1 VDTPLEHPGAS
12 TADPTADPTA
22 APTDAPTDAAPA
34 DPTDDRA
41 LLRRYEP
48 VLRYTEGELFL
59 PVTVADYV
67 TRCSLWEEPEGD
79 RKRSGEPLVPAGELT
94 LEGLGEAGRRYRE
107 RRLHLRFVQESLGAR
122 EVRRWR
128 RAERPRLGGIGR
140 FAAVGVI
147 ARLIDVVLRLSLL
160 VRGKVPNGLV
170 AAAHQRSRELTGAT
184 YYGRVVRTAG
194 YTVLQYWFFYAF
206 NDWRSTFH
214 GVNDHEADWETV
226 AVYLVPD
233 GSGGLEPAWVAAST
247 HDHHGDDL
255 RRRWDD
261 PMLDRDGTHP
271 VLYPGAGSHS
281 HAFVAGD
288 YVVSVGLPALRAVL
302 RTIQRVRRWLMPFA
316 PEPRTGGFDV
326 PFIDYA
332 RGDGVRIGPGGR
344 SWSVELVD
352 DTTGWLRDYRGL
364 WGLDTRDSFGSERAP
379 AGPRYER
386 DRTVRRSWADPLGW
400 AGLDKVAPTAEEEA
414 AALQERMKV
423 LQARVDELET
433 EIEAERVGVRG
444 LHAELRY
451 LAARSDAAPGRPVH
465 LEELRQ
471 REDGLAALVAERV
484 RLLEEIDVQADR
496 LAGPRPP
503 GPPDA
508 HLHQPH
514 LPYVVHADFRSRFLR
529 VWAALS
535 IPVLIGGLGAL
546 LFWPHLSTLLWF
558 ALGLLLFALVEAV
571 ARRRSIEFA
580 ASMAGLALSAL
591 VITGG
596 VIALLSGWKIV
607 LAGSLALAALVLLVV
622 NVREL
627 RGR

>member
-1 VDTPLEHPGAS
+1 MDTPRETPGES
-12 TADPTADPTA
+12 T
-22 APTDAPTDAAPA
+22 TDAAPDA
-34 DPTDDRA
+34 GAATPDPTLDSVPETADDLT

-48 VLRYTEGELFL
+48 VLRYTKGELFL
-59 PVTVADYV
+59 PVTVGDYV
-67 TRCSLWEEPEGD
+67 RRCSLWDEPAGD
-79 RKRSGEPLVPAGELT
+79 RKRPGEPLVPAGELT

-122 EVRRWR
+122 EVQRWR

-147 ARLIDVVLRLSLL
+147 ARLIDVLLRLSLL

-170 AAAHQRSRELTGAT
+170 AAAHQRARDLTGAT

-233 GSGGLEPAWVAAST
+233 GAGGLVPAWVAAST
-247 HDHHGDDL
+247 HDDHGDDL

-261 PMLDRDGTHP
+261 PRLDRDGTHA

-288 YVVSVGLPALRAVL
+288 YVVSVGLPPLRAVL
-302 RTIQRVRRWLMPFA
+302 RTLQRVRRWLMPFA
-316 PEPRTGGFDV
+316 PEPGTGGFDI

-332 RGDGVRIGPGGR
+332 RGDGVRLGPGGR
-344 SWSVELVD
+344 SWTAVLVD
-352 DTTGWLRDYRGL
+352 DGTTWIRDFRGL
-364 WGLDTRDSFGSERAP
+364 WGLDTRDSFGGERAP

-400 AGLDKVAPTAEEEA
+400 AGLDKVAATAEEEA

-423 LQARVDELET
+423 LQTRVDELED
-433 EIEAERVGVRG
+433 EIETERAGVRG
-444 LHAELRY
+444 LHAELRF
-451 LAARSDAAPGRPVH
+451 LAARSDAAPGRPAH
-465 LEELRQ
+465 LEELER
-471 REDGLAALVAERV
+471 RERELAELVAERV
-484 RLLEEIDVQADR
+484 RLTEEIDVQADR

-508 HLHQPH
+508 HLRRPH
-514 LPYVVHADFRSRFLR
+514 MPYVVPADLRSRFLR

-546 LFWPHLSTLLWF
+546 LFWPHLSTLVWF
-558 ALGLLLFALVEAV
+558 AVGLVLFAVVEAV

-580 ASMAGLALSAL
+580 ATMAGLAITAL
-591 VITGG
+591 VITSG

>member
-1 VDTPLEHPGAS
+1 MDTPRETPGES
-12 TADPTADPTA
+12 TAGATRDATPDVPADSVPETADDLT
-22 APTDAPTDAAPA
+22 
-34 DPTDDRA
+34 

-48 VLRYTEGELFL
+48 VLRYTKGELFL
-59 PVTVADYV
+59 PVTVGDYV
-67 TRCSLWEEPEGD
+67 RRCSLWDEPAGD
-79 RKRSGEPLVPAGELT
+79 RKRPGEPLVPAGELT

-147 ARLIDVVLRLSLL
+147 ARLIDVLLRLSLL

-170 AAAHQRSRELTGAT
+170 AAAHQRARDLTGAT

-233 GSGGLEPAWVAAST
+233 GSGGLVPAWVAAST
-247 HDHHGDDL
+247 HDDHGDDL

-261 PMLDRDGTHP
+261 PRLDRDGTHT

-302 RTIQRVRRWLMPFA
+302 RTFQRVRRWLMPFS
-316 PEPRTGGFDV
+316 PEPGTGGFDI

-332 RGDGVRIGPGGR
+332 RGDGVRLGPGGR
-344 SWSVELVD
+344 SWTAVLVD
-352 DTTGWLRDYRGL
+352 DGTAWIRDFRGL
-364 WGLDTRDSFGSERAP
+364 WGLDTRDSFGGERAP

-400 AGLDKVAPTAEEEA
+400 AGLDKVAATAEEEA

-423 LQARVDELET
+423 LQTRVDELED
-433 EIEAERVGVRG
+433 EIETERVGVRG
-444 LHAELRY
+444 LHAELRF
-451 LAARSDAAPGRPVH
+451 LAARSDAAPGRPAH
-465 LEELRQ
+465 LEELER
-471 REDGLAALVAERV
+471 RERELAELVAERV
-484 RLLEEIDVQADR
+484 RLTEEIDVQADR

-508 HLHQPH
+508 HLHRPH
-514 LPYVVHADFRSRFLR
+514 MPYVVPADLRSRFLR

-558 ALGLLLFALVEAV
+558 AVGLVLFAVVEAV

-580 ASMAGLALSAL
+580 ATMAGLAITAL
-591 VITGG
+591 VITSG

>member
-1 VDTPLEHPGAS
+1 MDTPPENPGAS
-12 TADPTADPTA
+12 SGDPRGA
-22 APTDAPTDAAPA
+22 APGPVDGTLGAAIDSPA
-34 DPTDDRA
+34 DDLA

-48 VLRYTEGELFL
+48 VLRYSNGELFL
-59 PVTVADYV
+59 PVAVGDYV
-67 TRCSLWEEPEGD
+67 RRCSLWEEPQDD
-79 RKRSGEPLVPAGELT
+79 RKRPGEPLVPAGELT

-107 RRLHLRFVQESLGAR
+107 RRLHLRFVQETLGAR

-128 RAERPRLGGIGR
+128 RTERPRLDGIGR

-170 AAAHQRSRELTGAT
+170 AAAHQRTRELTGAT

-233 GSGGLEPAWVAAST
+233 GAGGLAPAWVAAST
-247 HDHHGDDL
+247 HDDHGDDL

-261 PMLDRDGTHP
+261 PLLDRDGTHP

-288 YVVSVGLPALRAVL
+288 YVVNVGLPALRAVL

-316 PEPRTGGFDV
+316 PEPATGGFDV

-332 RGDGVRIGPGGR
+332 RGDGVRLGPGGR
-344 SWSVELVD
+344 SWTAVPVD
-352 DTTGWLRDYRGL
+352 DGTGWIRDFRGL
-364 WGLDTRDSFGSERAP
+364 WGLDTRDSFGGERAP

-386 DRTVRRSWADPLGW
+386 DGTVRRSWADPLGW
-400 AGLDKVAPTAEEEA
+400 AGLDKVAATAEEEA

-423 LQARVDELET
+423 LQARIDELES
-433 EIEAERVGVRG
+433 EIETERVGVRG
-444 LHAELRY
+444 LHAELRF
-451 LAARSDAAPGRPVH
+451 LAAHSDAAPGRPAH
-465 LEELRQ
+465 LEELRR
-471 REDGLAALVAERV
+471 REDHLAGLVAEQV
-484 RLLEEIDVQADR
+484 RLREEIDVQADR

-508 HLHQPH
+508 HLRHPH
-514 LPYVVHADFRSRFLR
+514 LPSVVHADFRSRFLR

-558 ALGLLLFALVEAV
+558 AVGLVLFAVVEAV
-571 ARRRSIEFA
+571 ARRRSVEFA
-580 ASMAGLALSAL
+580 ASLAGLAITAL
-591 VITGG
+591 VVTGG
-596 VIALLSGWKIV
+596 VVALLSGWKIV

>member
-1 VDTPLEHPGAS
+1 MDSPLENVGAS
-12 TADPTADPTA
+12 TADRPDEPTTGPTVHPTTGSAD
-22 APTDAPTDAAPA
+22 DL
-34 DPTDDRA
+34 A
-41 LLRRYEP
+41 LLRHYEP
-48 VLRYTEGELFL
+48 VLRYTAGELFL
-59 PVTVADYV
+59 PVTAADYV
-67 TRCSLWEEPEGD
+67 TQCSLWEEPEGD
-79 RKRSGEPLVPAGELT
+79 RRRTDEPLVPAGELT
-94 LEGLGEAGRRYRE
+94 LERLGEAGRRYRE

-128 RAERPRLGGIGR
+128 RTERPRLGGIGR

-147 ARLIDVVLRLSLL
+147 ARLIDVLLRLSLL

-170 AAAHQRSRELTGAT
+170 AAAHQRARGLTGAT

-261 PMLDRDGTHP
+261 PMLDRDGNHP

-316 PEPRTGGFDV
+316 PEPGRGGFDI

-332 RGDGVRIGPGGR
+332 RGDGVRLGPGGR
-344 SWSVELVD
+344 SWTVQLVD
-352 DTTGWLRDYRGL
+352 DATGWLRDYRGL
-364 WGLDTRDSFGSERAP
+364 WGLDTRDSFGGERAP

-386 DRTVRRSWADPLGW
+386 DGTVRRSWADPLGW

-423 LQARVDELET
+423 LQARVDELAT
-433 EIEAERVGVRG
+433 EIEAERLGVRG
-444 LHAELRY
+444 LHAELRF
-451 LAARSDAAPGRPVH
+451 LAAHSDAAPGRPAH
-465 LEELRQ
+465 LEELDQ
-471 REDGLAALVAERV
+471 RENRLAALVAERV
-484 RLLEEIDVQADR
+484 RLTEEIDVQSDR

-503 GPPDA
+503 GPPDS
-508 HLHQPH
+508 HLRHPH

-558 ALGLLLFALVEAV
+558 AGGLVLFAVVEAV

-580 ASMAGLALSAL
+580 ATMAGLAITAL
-591 VITGG
+591 VVTSG
-596 VIALLSGWKIV
+596 VIALVSGWKIV

>member
-1 VDTPLEHPGAS
+1 MDTPRETPGESTPDATPDATPGAAPDS
-12 TADPTADPTA
+12 VPETADDLT
-22 APTDAPTDAAPA
+22 
-34 DPTDDRA
+34 
-41 LLRRYEP
+41 LLHRYEP
-48 VLRYTEGELFL
+48 VLRYTKGELFL
-59 PVTVADYV
+59 PVTAGDYV
-67 TRCSLWEEPEGD
+67 RRCSLWDEPAAD
-79 RKRSGEPLVPAGELT
+79 RKRPGEPLVPAGELT

-107 RRLHLRFVQESLGAR
+107 SRLHLRFVQESLGAR
-122 EVRRWR
+122 EVQRWR
-128 RAERPRLGGIGR
+128 RTERPRLGGIGR

-147 ARLIDVVLRLSLL
+147 ARLIDVLLRLSLL

-184 YYGRVVRTAG
+184 YYGRVVRIAG

-233 GSGGLEPAWVAAST
+233 GSGGLVPAWVAAST
-247 HDHHGDDL
+247 HDDHGDDL

-261 PMLDRDGTHP
+261 PRLDRDGTHV

-302 RTIQRVRRWLMPFA
+302 RTFQRVRRWLMPFA
-316 PEPRTGGFDV
+316 PEPGTGGFDI

-332 RGDGVRIGPGGR
+332 RGDGVRLGPGGR
-344 SWSVELVD
+344 SWTAVLVD
-352 DTTGWLRDYRGL
+352 DGTAWIRDFRGL
-364 WGLDTRDSFGSERAP
+364 WGLDTRDSFGGERAP

-386 DRTVRRSWADPLGW
+386 DGTVRRSWADPLGW
-400 AGLDKVAPTAEEEA
+400 AGLDKVAATAEEEA

-423 LQARVDELET
+423 LQTRVDELED
-433 EIEAERVGVRG
+433 EIETERAGVRG
-444 LHAELRY
+444 LHAELRF
-451 LAARSDAAPGRPVH
+451 LAARSDAAPGRPAH
-465 LEELRQ
+465 LEELER
-471 REDGLAALVAERV
+471 RERELAELVAERV
-484 RLLEEIDVQADR
+484 RLTEEIDVQADR

-508 HLHQPH
+508 HLRRPH
-514 LPYVVHADFRSRFLR
+514 MPYVVPADLRSRFLR

-558 ALGLLLFALVEAV
+558 AVGLVLFAVVEAV

-580 ASMAGLALSAL
+580 ATMAGLAITAL
-591 VITGG
+591 VITSG